1 MFTIRVADTFI
12 QINERYQYIKQYCRN
27 YIVDDVT
34 PQMVIEVSD
43 EEINAEQS
51 DEYVCS
57 PDYLETLAVYRKI
70 CERLVD
76 KGIILV
82 HSSVLMINGEAVM
95 FLAPSGT
102 GKSTHTRLW
111 RQVYGDRVTM
121 INDDKPLVSVR
132 TDDSGVHV
140 NVYGTPWCGKHGI
153 ENNISAPVK
162 ALFLLKRNETN
173 VARKLTIHEAFPYV
187 FNQTYRPDN
196 AELMRK
202 TLILSRAM
210 AENVGLFELGCN
222 MQEEAAHVAY
232 RAAYGEEGEN

>member
-34 PQMVIEVSD
+34 SEMVIEVSD
-43 EEINAEQS
+43 EEIKAEQS
-51 DEYVCS
+51 DEYTSS

-82 HSSVLMINGEAVM
+82 HSSVLMVDGEAVM

-111 RQVYGDRVTM
+111 RQVYGNRVTM
-121 INDDKPLVSVR
+121 INDDKPLVSVT

-140 NVYGTPWCGKHGI
+140 KVYGTPWCGKHGI

-173 VARKLTIHEAFPYV
+173 VARKLTMHDAFPYV
-187 FNQTYRPDN
+187 LNQTYRPDN
-196 AELMRK
+196 AELMRRPIYYK
-202 TLILSRAM
+202 RQMLRM
-210 AENVGLFELGCN
+210 
-222 MQEEAAHVAY
+222 
-232 RAAYGEEGEN
+232 

>member
-1 MFTIRVADTFI
+1 MFTIRIADTFI

-34 PQMVIEVSD
+34 PELVIKVSD

-82 HSSVLMINGEAVM
+82 HSSVLMVDGEAVM

-121 INDDKPLVSVR
+121 INDDKPLVSVT
-132 TDDSGVHV
+132 TDDSEVHV

-153 ENNISAPVK
+153 ENNKDTVVGIATKYYRKGRWIDADDIRLKIYAHIWCDALPVRRAILRLRDEAK
-162 ALFLLKRNETN
+162 KVLRR
-173 VARKLTIHEAFPYV
+173 VRKLWTK
-187 FNQTYRPDN
+187 NRSSN
-196 AELMRK
+196 
-202 TLILSRAM
+202 
-210 AENVGLFELGCN
+210 
-222 MQEEAAHVAY
+222 
-232 RAAYGEEGEN
+232 

>member
-121 INDDKPLVSVR
+121 INDDKP
-132 TDDSGVHV
+132 HV

-202 TLILSRAM
+202 TLILSRTM

>member
-1 MFTIRVADTFI
+1 MFTIRIADTFI

-34 PQMVIEVSD
+34 PEMVIEVSD
-43 EEINAEQS
+43 EEIKAEQS
-51 DEYVCS
+51 DEYTSS

-82 HSSVLMINGEAVM
+82 HSSVLMVDGEAVM

-173 VARKLTIHEAFPYV
+173 VARKLTMHEAFPYV
-187 FNQTYRPDN
+187 FN
-196 AELMRK
+196 
-202 TLILSRAM
+202 
-210 AENVGLFELGCN
+210 
-222 MQEEAAHVAY
+222 
-232 RAAYGEEGEN
+232 

>member
-34 PQMVIEVSD
+34 PEMVIEVSD
-43 EEINAEQS
+43 EEIKAEQS
-51 DEYVCS
+51 DEYTSS

-82 HSSVLMINGEAVM
+82 HSSVLMVDGEAVM

-111 RQVYGDRVTM
+111 RQVYEPM
-121 INDDKPLVSVR
+121 SVEFMLMYTEHR
-132 TDDSGVHV
+132 GVA
-140 NVYGTPWCGKHGI
+140 
-153 ENNISAPVK
+153 SM
-162 ALFLLKRNETN
+162 
-173 VARKLTIHEAFPYV
+173 
-187 FNQTYRPDN
+187 
-196 AELMRK
+196 ELRIIYLRRLRHYSCLREMR
-202 TLILSRAM
+202 LM
-210 AENVGLFELGCN
+210 
-222 MQEEAAHVAY
+222 
-232 RAAYGEEGEN
+232 

>member
-34 PQMVIEVSD
+34 PEMVIEVSD
-43 EEINAEQS
+43 EEIKAEQS
-51 DEYVCS
+51 DEYTSS

-82 HSSVLMINGEAVM
+82 HSSVLMVDGEAVM

-111 RQVYGDRVTM
+111 RQVYGD
-121 INDDKPLVSVR
+121 ND
-132 TDDSGVHV
+132 
-140 NVYGTPWCGKHGI
+140 
-153 ENNISAPVK
+153 
-162 ALFLLKRNETN
+162 
-173 VARKLTIHEAFPYV
+173 
-187 FNQTYRPDN
+187 
-196 AELMRK
+196 
-202 TLILSRAM
+202 
-210 AENVGLFELGCN
+210 
-222 MQEEAAHVAY
+222 
-232 RAAYGEEGEN
+232 